1 MDKKNITLVL
11 GASTKPGRY
20 ALLAAEKLQSKGIG
34 IELLGKKEG
43 TIGNVHI
50 KTKMEE
56 ISSNIDTV
64 TIYLGEDNQKEYE
77 DFLLKMRP
85 NRVIFNPGAEN
96 VALEEKLKAEGVEV
110 LEACTLVLLS
120 TGQY

>member
-1 MDKKNITLVL
+1 MNKKNITLVL

-20 ALLAAEKLQSKGIG
+20 ALLAAQKLLSKGID

-43 TIGNVHI
+43 TIENVAI

-64 TIYLGEDNQKEYE
+64 TIYLGENNQKEYE

-96 VALEEKLKAEGVEV
+96 FELEEKLKAQGTEV
-110 LEACTLVLLS
+110 LEACTLVMLS

>member
-1 MDKKNITLVL
+1 MNKKNITLVL
-11 GASTKPGRY
+11 GASTKPGSY
-20 ALLAAEKLQSKGIG
+20 ALLAAQKLLSKGID

-43 TIGNVHI
+43 TIGNVAI

-64 TIYLGEDNQKEYE
+64 TIYLGENNQKEYE

-96 VALEEKLKAEGVEV
+96 FELEEKLKAQGTEV
-110 LEACTLVLLS
+110 LEACTLVMLS